1 MSDFWINFLSNLL
14 ADALLAVAVY
24 IIVTKPGE
32 KRTEEQNFKQALSLL
47 RTEIQ
52 INLERAK
59 SYIKALDGQIS
70 KIDIHDLIPMRFSR
84 GAWNALKEINFLAQI
99 YNAEL
104 VYYLLRMNETAL
116 VANKNLRKLEL
127 CFLEKSS
134 GNKKLLAQTAS
145 EESEHL
151 LKIFIRVAEILDQ
164 MDLPSYEVELL
175 FEEVDTEVMED

>member
-1 MSDFWINFLSNLL
+1 
-14 ADALLAVAVY
+14 
-24 IIVTKPGE
+24 
-32 KRTEEQNFKQALSLL
+32 
-47 RTEIQ
+47 
-52 INLERAK
+52 
-59 SYIKALDGQIS
+59 
-70 KIDIHDLIPMRFSR
+70 MRFSR

>member
-1 MSDFWINFLSNLL
+1 MNDFWVNFLANLA
-14 ADALLAVAVY
+14 ADALLAIVVY
-24 IIVTKPGE
+24 VILTKPGE
-32 KRTEEQNFKQALSLL
+32 KRTEERNFKQALSLL

-59 SYIKALDGQIS
+59 SYIQALDGQLT
-70 KIDIHDLIPMRFSR
+70 KADINNLIPMRFSR

-99 YNAEL
+99 HNAEL

-134 GNKKLLAQTAS
+134 GKKIIGKNG
-145 EESEHL
+145 EGR
-151 LKIFIRVAEILDQ
+151 K
-164 MDLPSYEVELL
+164 
-175 FEEVDTEVMED
+175 

>member
-1 MSDFWINFLSNLL
+1 MNEFWLNFLSNLA

-24 IIVTKPGE
+24 VIVTKPGK

-59 SYIKALDGQIS
+59 LYIQTLDGQIS
-70 KIDIHDLIPMRFSR
+70 KIDIHNLIPLRFSR

-99 YNAEL
+99 HNAEL

-134 GNKKLLAQTAS
+134 GNKKLLAQTS
-145 EESEHL
+145 REESEHL
-151 LKIFIRVAEILDQ
+151 LKIFMRVAEILDQ
-164 MDLPSYEVELL
+164 MDLPSFEVDLL
-175 FEEVDTEVMED
+175 FEEVTEEVIDN